1 MSPRKGRVA
10 PSLRKI
16 MVVGLGLLT
25 GLGITTMSQACFPGC
40 EDVEPLKLLAG
51 SFERGDFWGDI
62 TPHGTEDEV
71 DLYLD
76 MDQRLLT
83 VEFDSPRGEIVE
95 VWELGRIE
103 RW

>member
-1 MSPRKGRVA
+1 MSPRRGQGAAKTR
-10 PSLRKI
+10 SLL
-16 MVVGLGLLT
+16 VLGAGLLT
-25 GLGITTMSQACFPGC
+25 GLGITLLGQACFPGC

-62 TPHGTEDEV
+62 TPHGTKGEV

-76 MDQRLLT
+76 MDQHLLT